1 MFRTY
6 LPTLNQGFIQRGGG
20 GGGAEIFSPQ
30 PQFYPPEN
38 LEIEYDYYCG
48 AINISYLILHVT
60 GHKYV
65 SSKCCLNACKHVYI
79 HKHEVVHHSFVD

>member
-6 LPTLNQGFIQRGGG
+6 LPTLNQGFIQ
-20 GGGAEIFSPQ
+20 GGAEIFFPQ
-30 PQFYPPEN
+30 PQFSPPEN
-38 LEIEYDYYCG
+38 LEIEYGDFG

-65 SSKCCLNACKHVYI
+65 SSKCYLESLSQIASEAI
-79 HKHEVVHHSFVD
+79 